1 MSTDRSKSQNPKHKL
16 DGEWTGGANGFLPRI
31 HGSPIYYSYAVST
44 LKMLTTA
51 LLPVPRLKKKKL
63 NLYTL
68 YLDLFRIFTTEGVLD
83 F

>member
-1 MSTDRSKSQNPKHKL
+1 
-16 DGEWTGGANGFLPRI
+16 
-31 HGSPIYYSYAVST
+31 
-44 LKMLTTA
+44 MLTTA